1 MLLDNNKKK
10 KKRKEKLLYNIKSR
24 VGELQEAILSTLL
37 EEEWI
42 FSLQDFLNTKK
53 KVVFLETK
61 SKKDYTWNMESYGTE
76 YGSPIIR

>member
-1 MLLDNNKKK
+1 VD
-10 KKRKEKLLYNIKSR
+10 
-24 VGELQEAILSTLL
+24 LQSSG
-37 EEEWI
+37 
-42 FSLQDFLNTKK
+42 FSEHTKK